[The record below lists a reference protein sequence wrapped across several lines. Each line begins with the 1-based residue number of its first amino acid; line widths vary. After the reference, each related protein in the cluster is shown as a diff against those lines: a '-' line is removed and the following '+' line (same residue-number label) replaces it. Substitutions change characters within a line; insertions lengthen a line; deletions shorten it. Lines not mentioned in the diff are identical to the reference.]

1 MLEGKEEKIRGI
13 WYEHMIRSK
22 ELELEMEMIRLSLQQ
37 ISTCRD
43 HICKSCFIYLFIYFL
58 TVFPFVHQEK
68 RKMRQISINTHLCF
82 ITRSSSWAEAAVFSF
97 VEKPK
102 AIDAGTDKMYS
113 I

>member
-1 MLEGKEEKIRGI
+1 MLEGKEEKIGGI

-43 HICKSCFIYLFIYFL
+43 HICKSCFIFLFIYFL

-68 RKMRQISINTHLCF
+68 KKDEANKHQH
-82 ITRSSSWAEAAVFSF
+82 SSVLYHEVI
-97 VEKPK
+97 VV
-102 AIDAGTDKMYS
+102 G
-113 I
+113 